1 MTVIFCKNDC
11 CVAVDNYVEIG
22 DFSIFSRKK
31 AVRVSFLKKTD
42 LQDELQK

>member
-31 AVRVSFLKKTD
+31 AVRVSFF
-42 LQDELQK
+42 